1 VRRRRQHSARSN
13 GVRGSPIA
21 VPGLQVRRLA
31 EAAGALGVEA
41 AEGVRRAAPQ
51 RREAGLG
58 HSFWPGV
65 GATGDGYAIVSTAGA
80 SPGAGPGTVRL
91 PPGCMSR
98 QV

>member
-1 VRRRRQHSARSN
+1 MRPMSDAIPDV
-13 GVRGSPIA
+13 
-21 VPGLQVRRLA
+21 RLA

-41 AEGVRRAAPQ
+41 AEAVRRAAPQ
-51 RREAGLG
+51 RREAALG

-80 SPGAGPGTVRL
+80 CPGAGPSVVRL